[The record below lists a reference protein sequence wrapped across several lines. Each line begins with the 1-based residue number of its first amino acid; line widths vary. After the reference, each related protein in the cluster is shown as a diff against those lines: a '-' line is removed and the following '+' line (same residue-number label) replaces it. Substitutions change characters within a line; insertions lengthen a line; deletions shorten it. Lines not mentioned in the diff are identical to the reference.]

1 MDHVSEMGLVLIRN
15 FRKIHFLVIILLNN
29 TVFMHVTNVFQES
42 EKMADS
48 KKNSTARE
56 QVVLKIQNSAGIF
69 GKNEI
74 IYENFSRK

>member
-1 MDHVSEMGLVLIRN
+1 
-15 FRKIHFLVIILLNN
+15 
-29 TVFMHVTNVFQES
+29 MHVTNVFQES

-48 KKNSTARE
+48 KKDSTARE

>member
-1 MDHVSEMGLVLIRN
+1 
-15 FRKIHFLVIILLNN
+15 
-29 TVFMHVTNVFQES
+29 MHVTNVFQES

-56 QVVLKIQNSAGIF
+56 QGVLKIQNSGGVF

-74 IYENFSRK
+74 IYENFSRKRKKWHENKSLGTSISY

>member
-1 MDHVSEMGLVLIRN
+1 MFQKKALDSIRYY
-15 FRKIHFLVIILLNN
+15 RKLFIFLVILLLNN